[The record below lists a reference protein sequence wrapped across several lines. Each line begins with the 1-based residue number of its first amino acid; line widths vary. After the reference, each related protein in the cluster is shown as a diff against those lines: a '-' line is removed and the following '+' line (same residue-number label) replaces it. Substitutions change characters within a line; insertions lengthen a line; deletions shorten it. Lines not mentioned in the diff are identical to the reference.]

1 MPGLLISL
9 MLRAAVLAA
18 LLLPALGAQAQ
29 GEREVQLAAGAF
41 TRGEPLPAWALPF
54 AEMPATTR
62 PDPVVIRVAET
73 QIHLDDTVR
82 YLVNR
87 ALQVNDAGALS
98 QIGQYALYFVPQY
111 QRIRLHRVGL
121 VRNGRELDRSAQ
133 VSVRFLERESGLES
147 GIYSGMVTAVLLLED
162 VRVGDTLHLVYTL
175 EGQNPVFGRL
185 YSHTLPW
192 DHAEPVELRRAT
204 LIAPASRRIAW
215 RMQGD
220 HRPAQI
226 TPVDLSPA
234 GGALRVLRFEERGID
249 GLDDEPGTPDD
260 FIAARALQLTEFADW
275 HAVADWATT
284 LFPADA
290 ALPPEL
296 QPQLERWRALP
307 TPQQRAV
314 AALQWVQ
321 EEIRYFSVS
330 MGESSHRPSPPAA
343 VVQRRYGD
351 CKDKSLLLATLLRA
365 LGIDASP
372 VLVSLTSPKAPARF
386 LPNPDVFDH
395 VVVQARIGGRLHYLD
410 GTRLGQRGTLERL
423 GPTLEGASGLVVD
436 AGTQDLVKLQAADAQ
451 ALATNE
457 LREHFS
463 LAALDADGRLEMRRT
478 WNGTDAELMRL
489 AYQRMTPEQRRKQV
503 LGPYERR
510 YPGISLVGEPRVID
524 DTERNS
530 LALEAEFSVPRPAK
544 ESGGDWALRFF
555 PDNLVGAV
563 HLPEK
568 FNRSFPAEVMRL
580 PSQVRYH
587 LAVRWPEAVSMVQPP
602 STARIDSRFFRAE
615 VQRSFRGNLAT
626 LDLQYAPRVAV
637 VAPRELSPLMEDLK
651 KLERS
656 LGGSVSVEQAAIK
669 RGGFLGLG
677 RTTLQDQISARLERE
692 IARAGQAID
701 GGQLDGEDLA
711 DALCT
716 RAEALA
722 ERGRAAEGLKDAQE
736 AVRLAPASGR
746 AFQCR
751 ADLLLASGEF
761 AQAVPD
767 YTRALS
773 LGQEAYGVLYRR
785 GHARFY
791 AGQPAAAAAD
801 FAKAAALKAPGNEG
815 PDGTYAL
822 LWQLWSLQSAGLPV
836 PAQLQALAQG
846 SAEGRWPRPALA
858 MLAGALSPEQVLA
871 GVSRTQQGDAL
882 ALTLSEAWFYVG
894 EYYQGKGLAAQAREA
909 FEKSRAQGV
918 TPHLEHWAAGIEL
931 ARTVR

>member
-1 MPGLLISL
+1 MPGLLMHL
-9 MLRAAVLAA
+9 LLRAVLLAA
-18 LLLPALGAQAQ
+18 LSLAVAGAHAQAD
-29 GEREVQLAAGAF
+29 REVQLAAEAF

-54 AEMPATTR
+54 AEMPATAR
-62 PDPVVIRVAET
+62 RDPVVLRLAET

-87 ALQVNDAGALS
+87 ALQVNDAGALA
-98 QIGQYALYFVPQY
+98 QIGQYPLYFVPQY
-111 QRIRLHRVGL
+111 QRIRLHRVGI
-121 VRNGRELDRSAQ
+121 VRDGRELDRSAQ

-185 YSHTLPW
+185 YSHALPW

-204 LIAPASRRIAW
+204 LIAPAARPIAW
-215 RMQGD
+215 RLQGD
-220 HRPAQI
+220 HRPTRI
-226 TPVDLSPA
+226 DPVDLSPA
-234 GGALRVLRFEERGID
+234 GSALRVLRFEERGID
-249 GLDDEPGTPDD
+249 GLDDEPNTPDD
-260 FIAARALQLTEFADW
+260 FIAARFLQLTEFASW

-290 ALPPEL
+290 TLPPEL
-296 QPQLERWRALP
+296 QPLLERWRALP
-307 TPQQRAV
+307 AAQQRAV

-330 MGESSHRPSPPAA
+330 MGESSHRPSAPAQ

-351 CKDKSLLLATLLRA
+351 CKDKSHLLATLLRA
-365 LGIDASP
+365 LGIEARP
-372 VLVSLTSPKAPARF
+372 VLVSLMSPRAPARY

-395 VVVQARIGGRLHYLD
+395 VVVQARIDGQLHYLD

-423 GPTLEGASGLVVD
+423 GPTLEGARGLVVGAD
-436 AGTQDLVKLQAADAQ
+436 AQELVTLQAADSE

-463 LAALDADGRLEMRRT
+463 LEALGGDGRLEMRRT

-489 AYQRMTPEQRRKQV
+489 AHQRMTPEQRRKQ
-503 LGPYERR
+503 LLAPYERR
-510 YPGISLVGEPRVID
+510 YPGITLAGEPRVID

-530 LALEAEFSVPRPAK
+530 LAIEAEFVVPRLAK
-544 ESGGDWALRFF
+544 DVGGDWALRFF

-568 FNRSFPAEVMRL
+568 FNRSFPAEVMHV

-587 LAVRWPEAVSMVQPP
+587 LAVRWPDEVSVAQPP
-602 STARIDSRFFRAE
+602 RTTRVDSRFFRAE

-637 VAPRELSPLMEDLK
+637 VAPKELTSLAEDLK

-656 LGGSVSVEQAAIK
+656 VGGTVAIEQAAIK
-669 RGGFLGLG
+669 RSGFLGLG
-677 RTTLQDQISARLERE
+677 RTTLQQQIQARLAREVERS
-692 IARAGQAID
+692 GQAID
-701 GGQLDGEDLA
+701 SGRLDGEDLA
-711 DALCT
+711 EALCT
-716 RAEALA
+716 RAQALA
-722 ERGRAAEGLKDAQE
+722 EQGRAADGLKDAQE
-736 AVRLAPASGR
+736 AVRLAPAYAR

-751 ADLLLASGEF
+751 ADLLFASGEF
-761 AQAVPD
+761 ARAVPD

-773 LGQEAYGVLYRR
+773 LGQEAYGALYRR

-791 AGQPAAAAAD
+791 AGEPAAAAAD
-801 FAKAAALKAPGNEG
+801 FAKAAALKLPGNEG
-815 PDGTYAL
+815 PDGTYAR
-822 LWQLWSLQSAGLPV
+822 LWQLWSLQRAGLPV
-836 PAQLQALAQG
+836 PPELQALAQQ
-846 SAEGRWPRPALA
+846 SAQGPWPRAALA

-871 GVSRTQQGDAL
+871 SVSHAKRGDEL
-882 ALTLSEAWFYVG
+882 ALTLAEAWFYVG
-894 EYYQGKGLAAQAREA
+894 EYYQAQGQPAQAREA
-909 FEKSRAQGV
+909 FEKSRAQGATLHV
-918 TPHLEHWAAGIEL
+918 EHWAAGFEL
-931 ARTVR
+931 ARTK